1 MKTNVVFEY
10 AGENM
15 ETVHDKVAVTGEITD
30 CGFAVMMAATNRDGV
45 FVPAA
50 VGLRKVNYAKLVGV
64 EPCEADSDAVCSA
77 DVLVGRFVNASGAWD
92 ELSSNRQ
99 VQSGAVRVGI
109 PFVYGLYNFTPVRN
123 GANKKI
129 SWWISREGIGHA
141 LYCFTANYTPEIGY
155 QFQHISNYISMFE
168 EQFGTPD
175 GKPKSKK
182 APVGGRNVA
191 VVRIKVYPD
200 VGPAYI
206 VEVPSDEIGSIDKWA
221 REHLENWTCVEQKDS
236 NSAPEASPSPEIGY
250 QFQYISNVGGRNVD
264 AIRFKVYPNVGPAYI
279 VEVPSGEVDNIDEW
293 LSEHMESDATFVELK
308 STDSTSK
315 NTSSDENADIRVRDI
330 CGDKCQCYVYYD
342 KASGQNKMRFWLRAA
357 FPRPADMI
365 EVRTALK
372 ANFGS
377 GAGTHTYDDGSFD
390 VIIQRLVPFAFSNA
404 DLESFADN
412 AVTLIENVL
421 HAKATSV
428 SWNAGHCESDDDAL
442 LTEKERSIVS
452 RQA

>member
-30 CGFAVMMAATNRDGV
+30 CGFAVMMAATNRDGA

-50 VGLRKVNYAKLVGV
+50 VGLRKVSYAKLVGV

-175 GKPKSKK
+175 GKPKFKK
-182 APVGGRNVA
+182 TTVGGRNVA

-206 VEVPSDEIGSIDKWA
+206 VEVPSDGIGSIDEWA
-221 REHLENWTCVEQKDS
+221 SEHLENGTFVELKDS
-236 NSAPEASPSPEIGY
+236 NSAPEASPS
-250 QFQYISNVGGRNVD
+250 
-264 AIRFKVYPNVGPAYI
+264 
-279 VEVPSGEVDNIDEW
+279 
-293 LSEHMESDATFVELK
+293 SET
-308 STDSTSK
+308 ST
-315 NTSSDENADIRVRDI
+315 RVRDI
-330 CGDKCQCYVYYD
+330 CGDMCHCHVYHD
-342 KASGQNKMRFWLRAA
+342 AASGTDKMRFWLRVA
-357 FPRPADMI
+357 FSRPSDML
-365 EVRTALK
+365 EVRKELK

-428 SWNAGHCESDDDAL
+428 SWNAGHCESDDDVL
-442 LTEKERSIVS
+442 LTEVERKVISDAVKGGTH
-452 RQA
+452 A

>member
-15 ETVHDKVAVTGEITD
+15 ETVHDKVAVTGEITE
-30 CGFAVMMAATNRDGV
+30 CGFAVMMAATNRDGA
-45 FVPAA
+45 FVPAT

-64 EPCEADSDAVCSA
+64 EPCEADSVAVCSA

-175 GKPKSKK
+175 GKPKFKK
-182 APVGGRNVA
+182 TTVGGRNVA
-191 VVRIKVYPD
+191 VARIKVYPD

-206 VEVPSDEIGSIDKWA
+206 VEVPSDEIGSIGEWA
-221 REHLENWTCVEQKDS
+221 SEHLENGTFVELKDS
-236 NSAPEASPSPEIGY
+236 NSAPEASPSPE
-250 QFQYISNVGGRNVD
+250 
-264 AIRFKVYPNVGPAYI
+264 
-279 VEVPSGEVDNIDEW
+279 
-293 LSEHMESDATFVELK
+293 T
-308 STDSTSK
+308 ST
-315 NTSSDENADIRVRDI
+315 RVRDI
-330 CGDKCQCYVYYD
+330 CGDMCRCHVYHD
-342 KASGQNKMRFWLRAA
+342 AASGTDKMRFWLRVA
-357 FPRPADMI
+357 FSRPSDML
-365 EVRTALK
+365 EVRKELK

-377 GAGTHTYDDGSFD
+377 GAGTHTYDDGFFD

-428 SWNAGHCESDDDAL
+428 SWNAGHCESDDDVL
-442 LTEKERSIVS
+442 LTAEEQSIVS

>member
-15 ETVHDKVAVTGEITD
+15 ETVYDKVAVTGEITE
-30 CGFAVMMAATNRDGV
+30 CGFAVMMAATNRDGA
-45 FVPAA
+45 FVPAT

-64 EPCEADSDAVCSA
+64 EPCEADSVAVCSA

-129 SWWISREGIGHA
+129 SWWISRQGIGHA
-141 LYCFTANYTPEIGY
+141 LYCFTSNYTAEIGY
-155 QFQHISNYISMFE
+155 QFQHVSSYISMFE
-168 EQFGTPD
+168 AQFGTID
-175 GKPKSKK
+175 GKPAS
-182 APVGGRNVA
+182 VQ
-191 VVRIKVYPD
+191 I
-200 VGPAYI
+200 PA
-206 VEVPSDEIGSIDKWA
+206 
-221 REHLENWTCVEQKDS
+221 
-236 NSAPEASPSPEIGY
+236 
-250 QFQYISNVGGRNVD
+250 GGRNVD
-264 AIRFKVYPNVGPAYI
+264 AMRFKVYPNVGPAYI

-342 KASGQNKMRFWLRAA
+342 KASGQDKMRFWLRAA

-377 GAGTHTYDDGSFD
+377 GAGTFTYDDGSFD
-390 VIIQRLVPFAFSNA
+390 VIIEKLVPFAFSNA
-404 DLESFADN
+404 DLENFADN

-421 HAKATSV
+421 HTESTSV
-428 SWNAGHCESDDDAL
+428 SWNAGHRENDDDAL

>member
-15 ETVHDKVAVTGEITD
+15 ETVHDKVAVTGEITE
-30 CGFAVMMAATNRDGV
+30 CGFAVMMAATNSDGA
-45 FVPAA
+45 FVPAT

-64 EPCEADSDAVCSA
+64 EPCEADSVAVCSA

-168 EQFGTPD
+168 EQFGTPE
-175 GKPKSKK
+175 GKPKFKK
-182 APVGGRNVA
+182 TPVGGRNVA

-206 VEVPSDEIGSIDKWA
+206 VEVPSDEIGSIGEWA
-221 REHLENWTCVEQKDS
+221 SEHLENGTFVELKDS
-236 NSAPEASPSPEIGY
+236 NSAPEASPSPE
-250 QFQYISNVGGRNVD
+250 
-264 AIRFKVYPNVGPAYI
+264 
-279 VEVPSGEVDNIDEW
+279 PS
-293 LSEHMESDATFVELK
+293 T
-308 STDSTSK
+308 
-315 NTSSDENADIRVRDI
+315 RVRDI
-330 CGDKCQCYVYYD
+330 CGDMCRCHVYHD
-342 KASGQNKMRFWLRAA
+342 AASGTDKMRFWLRAA
-357 FPRPADMI
+357 FSRPSDML
-365 EVRTALK
+365 EVRKELK
-372 ANFGS
+372 ANFGN

-428 SWNAGHCESDDDAL
+428 SWNAGHCESDDDVL
-442 LTEKERSIVS
+442 LTAEEQSIVS

>member
-1 MKTNVVFEY
+1 
-10 AGENM
+10 M

-30 CGFAVMMAATNRDGV
+30 CGFAVMMAATNRDGA

-50 VGLRKVNYAKLVGV
+50 VGLRKVSYAKLVGV

-109 PFVYGLYNFTPVRN
+109 PFVYGLYNLTPVRN

-175 GKPKSKK
+175 GKPKFKK
-182 APVGGRNVA
+182 TPVGGRNVA

-206 VEVPSDEIGSIDKWA
+206 VEVPSDEIGSIDEWA
-221 REHLENWTCVEQKDS
+221 SEHLENGTFVELKDS
-236 NSAPEASPSPEIGY
+236 NSAPEASPS
-250 QFQYISNVGGRNVD
+250 
-264 AIRFKVYPNVGPAYI
+264 
-279 VEVPSGEVDNIDEW
+279 
-293 LSEHMESDATFVELK
+293 SET
-308 STDSTSK
+308 ST
-315 NTSSDENADIRVRDI
+315 RVRDI
-330 CGDKCQCYVYYD
+330 CGDMCHCLVYHD
-342 KASGQNKMRFWLRAA
+342 AASGTDKMRFWLRAA
-357 FPRPADMI
+357 FSRPSDMR
-365 EVRTALK
+365 EVRKELK

-428 SWNAGHCESDDDAL
+428 SWNAGHCESDDDVL
-442 LTEKERSIVS
+442 LTAEEQSIVS

>member
-15 ETVHDKVAVTGEITD
+15 ETVHDKVAVTGEITE
-30 CGFAVMMAATNRDGV
+30 CGFAVMMAATNRDGA
-45 FVPAA
+45 FVPAT

-64 EPCEADSDAVCSA
+64 EPCEADSVAVCSA

-155 QFQHISNYISMFE
+155 QFQHISDYISMFE

-175 GKPKSKK
+175 GKPKFKK
-182 APVGGRNVA
+182 TTVGGRNVA
-191 VVRIKVYPD
+191 VARIKVYPD

-206 VEVPSDEIGSIDKWA
+206 VEVPSDEIGSIDEWA
-221 REHLENWTCVEQKDS
+221 SEHLENGTFVELKDS
-236 NSAPEASPSPEIGY
+236 NSAPEASPS
-250 QFQYISNVGGRNVD
+250 S
-264 AIRFKVYPNVGPAYI
+264 K
-279 VEVPSGEVDNIDEW
+279 
-293 LSEHMESDATFVELK
+293 T
-308 STDSTSK
+308 ST
-315 NTSSDENADIRVRDI
+315 RVRDI
-330 CGDKCQCYVYYD
+330 CGDMCHCHVYHD
-342 KASGQNKMRFWLRAA
+342 AASGTDKMRFWLRAA
-357 FPRPADMI
+357 FSRPFDMR
-365 EVRTALK
+365 EVRKELK

-428 SWNAGHCESDDDAL
+428 SWNAGHCESDDDVL
-442 LTEKERSIVS
+442 LTAEEQSIVS

>member
-15 ETVHDKVAVTGEITD
+15 ETVHDRVAVTGEITE
-30 CGFAVMMAATNRDGV
+30 CGFAVMMAATNRDGA
-45 FVPAA
+45 FVPAT

-64 EPCEADSDAVCSA
+64 EPCEADSVAVCSA

-168 EQFGTPD
+168 EQFGTPE
-175 GKPKSKK
+175 GKPKFKK
-182 APVGGRNVA
+182 TPVGGRNVA

-206 VEVPSDEIGSIDKWA
+206 VEVPSDEIGSIDEWA
-221 REHLENWTCVEQKDS
+221 SEHLENGTFVELKDS
-236 NSAPEASPSPEIGY
+236 NSAPEASPS
-250 QFQYISNVGGRNVD
+250 
-264 AIRFKVYPNVGPAYI
+264 
-279 VEVPSGEVDNIDEW
+279 
-293 LSEHMESDATFVELK
+293 SET
-308 STDSTSK
+308 ST
-315 NTSSDENADIRVRDI
+315 RVRDI
-330 CGDKCQCYVYYD
+330 CGDMCHCHVYHD
-342 KASGQNKMRFWLRAA
+342 AASGTDKMRFWLRAA
-357 FPRPADMI
+357 FSRPSDMR
-365 EVRTALK
+365 EVRKELK

-428 SWNAGHCESDDDAL
+428 SWNAGHCESDDDVL
-442 LTEKERSIVS
+442 LTAEEQSIVS

>member
-175 GKPKSKK
+175 GKPKFKK
-182 APVGGRNVA
+182 TTVGGRNVA

-206 VEVPSDEIGSIDKWA
+206 VEVPSDEIGSIGEWA
-221 REHLENWTCVEQKDS
+221 SEHLENGTFVELKDS
-236 NSAPEASPSPEIGY
+236 NSAPEASPS
-250 QFQYISNVGGRNVD
+250 
-264 AIRFKVYPNVGPAYI
+264 
-279 VEVPSGEVDNIDEW
+279 
-293 LSEHMESDATFVELK
+293 SET
-308 STDSTSK
+308 ST
-315 NTSSDENADIRVRDI
+315 RVRDI
-330 CGDKCQCYVYYD
+330 CGDMCRCHVYHD
-342 KASGQNKMRFWLRAA
+342 AASGTDKMRFWLRAA
-357 FPRPADMI
+357 FSRPSDML
-365 EVRTALK
+365 EVRKELR

>member
-15 ETVHDKVAVTGEITD
+15 ETVHDKVAVTGEITE
-30 CGFAVMMAATNRDGV
+30 CGFAVMMAATNRDGA
-45 FVPAA
+45 FVPAT

-64 EPCEADSDAVCSA
+64 EPCEADSVAVCSA

-168 EQFGTPD
+168 EQFGTPE
-175 GKPKSKK
+175 GKPKFKK
-182 APVGGRNVA
+182 TPVGGRNVA

-206 VEVPSDEIGSIDKWA
+206 VEVPSDEIGSIGEWA
-221 REHLENWTCVEQKDS
+221 SEHLENGTFVELKDS
-236 NSAPEASPSPEIGY
+236 NSAPEASPSPE
-250 QFQYISNVGGRNVD
+250 
-264 AIRFKVYPNVGPAYI
+264 
-279 VEVPSGEVDNIDEW
+279 PS
-293 LSEHMESDATFVELK
+293 T
-308 STDSTSK
+308 
-315 NTSSDENADIRVRDI
+315 RVRDI
-330 CGDKCQCYVYYD
+330 CGDMCRCHVYHD
-342 KASGQNKMRFWLRAA
+342 AASGTDKMRFWLRAA
-357 FPRPADMI
+357 FSRPSDML
-365 EVRTALK
+365 EVRKELK

-428 SWNAGHCESDDDAL
+428 SWNAGHCESDDDVL
-442 LTEKERSIVS
+442 LTAEEQSIVS

>member
-15 ETVHDKVAVTGEITD
+15 ETVHDKVAVTGEITE
-30 CGFAVMMAATNRDGV
+30 CGFAVMMAATNRDGA
-45 FVPAA
+45 FVPAT

-64 EPCEADSDAVCSA
+64 EPCEADSVAVCSA

-175 GKPKSKK
+175 GKPKFKK
-182 APVGGRNVA
+182 TTVGGRNVA
-191 VVRIKVYPD
+191 VARIKVHPD

-206 VEVPSDEIGSIDKWA
+206 VEVPSDEIGSIGEWA
-221 REHLENWTCVEQKDS
+221 SEHLENGTFVELKDS
-236 NSAPEASPSPEIGY
+236 NSAPEASPS
-250 QFQYISNVGGRNVD
+250 
-264 AIRFKVYPNVGPAYI
+264 
-279 VEVPSGEVDNIDEW
+279 
-293 LSEHMESDATFVELK
+293 SET
-308 STDSTSK
+308 ST
-315 NTSSDENADIRVRDI
+315 RVRDI
-330 CGDKCQCYVYYD
+330 CGDMCRCHVYHD
-342 KASGQNKMRFWLRAA
+342 AASGTDKMRFWLRAA
-357 FPRPADMI
+357 FSRPSDMR
-365 EVRTALK
+365 EVRKELK

-428 SWNAGHCESDDDAL
+428 SWNAGHCESDDDVL
-442 LTEKERSIVS
+442 LTAEEQSIVS

>member
-15 ETVHDKVAVTGEITD
+15 ETVHDKVAVTGEITE
-30 CGFAVMMAATNRDGV
+30 CGFAVMMAATNRDGA
-45 FVPAA
+45 FVPAT

-64 EPCEADSDAVCSA
+64 EPCEADSVAVCSA

-168 EQFGTPD
+168 EQFGTPE
-175 GKPKSKK
+175 GKPKFRKTPVGGRNVAVVRIKVHPDVGPAYIVEVPSDEIGSIDEWAREHLENWTRVELKDSNS
-182 APVGGRNVA
+182 APEASPSPEIGYQFQYISNVGGRNVA

-206 VEVPSDEIGSIDKWA
+206 VEVPSDEIGSIGEWA
-221 REHLENWTCVEQKDS
+221 SEHLENGTFVELKDS
-236 NSAPEASPSPEIGY
+236 NSAPEASPSPE
-250 QFQYISNVGGRNVD
+250 
-264 AIRFKVYPNVGPAYI
+264 
-279 VEVPSGEVDNIDEW
+279 
-293 LSEHMESDATFVELK
+293 T
-308 STDSTSK
+308 ST
-315 NTSSDENADIRVRDI
+315 RVRDI
-330 CGDKCQCYVYYD
+330 CGDMCRCH
-342 KASGQNKMRFWLRAA
+342 G
-357 FPRPADMI
+357 
-365 EVRTALK
+365 
-372 ANFGS
+372 
-377 GAGTHTYDDGSFD
+377 
-390 VIIQRLVPFAFSNA
+390 PFK
-404 DLESFADN
+404 
-412 AVTLIENVL
+412 I
-421 HAKATSV
+421 
-428 SWNAGHCESDDDAL
+428 
-442 LTEKERSIVS
+442 
-452 RQA
+452 

>member
-15 ETVHDKVAVTGEITD
+15 ETVHDKVAVTGEITE
-30 CGFAVMMAATNRDGV
+30 CGFAVMMAATNRDGA
-45 FVPAA
+45 FVPAT

-64 EPCEADSDAVCSA
+64 EPCEADSVAVCSA

-109 PFVYGLYNFTPVRN
+109 PFVYGFYNFTPVRN

-129 SWWISREGIGHA
+129 SWWISREGIGYA

-168 EQFGTPD
+168 EQFGTPE
-175 GKPKSKK
+175 GKPKFKK
-182 APVGGRNVA
+182 TPVGGRNVA
-191 VVRIKVYPD
+191 VARIKVYPD

-206 VEVPSDEIGSIDKWA
+206 VEVPSDEIGSIDEWA
-221 REHLENWTCVEQKDS
+221 SEHLENGTFVELKDS
-236 NSAPEASPSPEIGY
+236 NSAPEASPS
-250 QFQYISNVGGRNVD
+250 
-264 AIRFKVYPNVGPAYI
+264 
-279 VEVPSGEVDNIDEW
+279 
-293 LSEHMESDATFVELK
+293 SET
-308 STDSTSK
+308 ST
-315 NTSSDENADIRVRDI
+315 RVRDI
-330 CGDKCQCYVYYD
+330 CGDMCHCHVYHD
-342 KASGQNKMRFWLRAA
+342 AASGTDKMRFWLRAA
-357 FPRPADMI
+357 FSRPSDMR
-365 EVRTALK
+365 EVRKELK

-428 SWNAGHCESDDDAL
+428 SWNAGHCESDDDVL
-442 LTEKERSIVS
+442 LTAEEQSIVS

>member
-15 ETVHDKVAVTGEITD
+15 ETVHDKVAVTGEITE
-30 CGFAVMMAATNRDGV
+30 CGFAVMMAATNRDGA
-45 FVPAA
+45 FVPAT

-64 EPCEADSDAVCSA
+64 EPCEADSVAVCSA

-168 EQFGTPD
+168 EQFGTPE
-175 GKPKSKK
+175 GKPKFKK
-182 APVGGRNVA
+182 TPVGGRNVA
-191 VVRIKVYPD
+191 VARIKVYPD

-206 VEVPSDEIGSIDKWA
+206 VEVPSDEIGSIDEWA
-221 REHLENWTCVEQKDS
+221 SEHLENGTFVELKDS
-236 NSAPEASPSPEIGY
+236 NSAPEASPSSE
-250 QFQYISNVGGRNVD
+250 
-264 AIRFKVYPNVGPAYI
+264 
-279 VEVPSGEVDNIDEW
+279 PS
-293 LSEHMESDATFVELK
+293 T
-308 STDSTSK
+308 
-315 NTSSDENADIRVRDI
+315 RVRDI
-330 CGDKCQCYVYYD
+330 CGDMCRCHVYHD
-342 KASGQNKMRFWLRAA
+342 AASGTDKMRFWLRAA
-357 FPRPADMI
+357 FSRPSDMR
-365 EVRTALK
+365 EVRKELK

-428 SWNAGHCESDDDAL
+428 SWNAGHCESDDDVL
-442 LTEKERSIVS
+442 LTAEEQSIVS

>member
-15 ETVHDKVAVTGEITD
+15 ETVHDKVAVTGEITE
-30 CGFAVMMAATNRDGV
+30 CGFAVMMAATNRDGA
-45 FVPAA
+45 FVPAT

-64 EPCEADSDAVCSA
+64 EPCEADSVAVCSA

-175 GKPKSKK
+175 GKPKFKK
-182 APVGGRNVA
+182 TTVGGRNVA

-206 VEVPSDEIGSIDKWA
+206 VEVPSDEIGSIDEWA
-221 REHLENWTCVEQKDS
+221 SEHLENGTFVELKDS
-236 NSAPEASPSPEIGY
+236 NSAPEASPS
-250 QFQYISNVGGRNVD
+250 
-264 AIRFKVYPNVGPAYI
+264 
-279 VEVPSGEVDNIDEW
+279 
-293 LSEHMESDATFVELK
+293 SET
-308 STDSTSK
+308 ST
-315 NTSSDENADIRVRDI
+315 RVRDI
-330 CGDKCQCYVYYD
+330 CGDMCHCHVYHD
-342 KASGQNKMRFWLRAA
+342 AASGTDKMRFWLRAA
-357 FPRPADMI
+357 FSRPSDMR
-365 EVRTALK
+365 EVRKELK

-428 SWNAGHCESDDDAL
+428 SWNAGHCESDDDVL
-442 LTEKERSIVS
+442 LTAEEQSIVS

>member
-15 ETVHDKVAVTGEITD
+15 ETVHDKVAVTGEITE
-30 CGFAVMMAATNRDGV
+30 CGFAVMMAATNRDGA
-45 FVPAA
+45 FVPAT

-64 EPCEADSDAVCSA
+64 EPCEADSVAVCSA

-175 GKPKSKK
+175 GKPKFKK
-182 APVGGRNVA
+182 TTVGGRNVA
-191 VVRIKVYPD
+191 VARIKVYPD

-206 VEVPSDEIGSIDKWA
+206 VEVPSDEIGSIGEWA
-221 REHLENWTCVEQKDS
+221 SEHLENGTFVELKDS
-236 NSAPEASPSPEIGY
+236 NSAPEASPSPE
-250 QFQYISNVGGRNVD
+250 
-264 AIRFKVYPNVGPAYI
+264 
-279 VEVPSGEVDNIDEW
+279 
-293 LSEHMESDATFVELK
+293 T
-308 STDSTSK
+308 ST
-315 NTSSDENADIRVRDI
+315 RVRDI
-330 CGDKCQCYVYYD
+330 CGDMCRCHVYHD
-342 KASGQNKMRFWLRAA
+342 AASGTDKMRFWLRVA
-357 FPRPADMI
+357 FSRPSDML
-365 EVRTALK
+365 EVRKELK

-428 SWNAGHCESDDDAL
+428 SWNAGHCESDDDVL
-442 LTEKERSIVS
+442 LTEVERKVISDAVKGGTH
-452 RQA
+452 A

>member
-15 ETVHDKVAVTGEITD
+15 ETVHDKVAVTGEITE
-30 CGFAVMMAATNRDGV
+30 CGFAVMMAATNRDGA
-45 FVPAA
+45 FVPAT

-64 EPCEADSDAVCSA
+64 EPCEADSVAVCSA

-175 GKPKSKK
+175 GKPKFKK
-182 APVGGRNVA
+182 PPVGGRNVA

-206 VEVPSDEIGSIDKWA
+206 VEVPSDEIGSIGEWA
-221 REHLENWTCVEQKDS
+221 SEHLEKGTFVELKDS
-236 NSAPEASPSPEIGY
+236 NSAPEVSPS
-250 QFQYISNVGGRNVD
+250 
-264 AIRFKVYPNVGPAYI
+264 
-279 VEVPSGEVDNIDEW
+279 
-293 LSEHMESDATFVELK
+293 SET
-308 STDSTSK
+308 ST
-315 NTSSDENADIRVRDI
+315 RVRDI
-330 CGDKCQCYVYYD
+330 CGDMCRCHVYHD
-342 KASGQNKMRFWLRAA
+342 AASGTDKMRFWLRAA
-357 FPRPADMI
+357 FSRPSDML
-365 EVRTALK
+365 EVRKELK

-428 SWNAGHCESDDDAL
+428 SWNAGHCESDDDVL
-442 LTEKERSIVS
+442 LTAEEQSIVS

>member
-15 ETVHDKVAVTGEITD
+15 ETVHDKVAVTGEITE
-30 CGFAVMMAATNRDGV
+30 CGFAVMMAATNRDGA
-45 FVPAA
+45 FVPAT

-64 EPCEADSDAVCSA
+64 EPCEADSVAVCSA

-168 EQFGTPD
+168 EQFGTPE
-175 GKPKSKK
+175 GKPKFKK
-182 APVGGRNVA
+182 TPVGGRNVA
-191 VVRIKVYPD
+191 VVRIKVHPD

-206 VEVPSDEIGSIDKWA
+206 VEVPSDEIGSIDEWA
-221 REHLENWTCVEQKDS
+221 REHLENWTRVELKDS
-236 NSAPEASPSPEIGY
+236 NSAPEASPSPE
-250 QFQYISNVGGRNVD
+250 
-264 AIRFKVYPNVGPAYI
+264 
-279 VEVPSGEVDNIDEW
+279 
-293 LSEHMESDATFVELK
+293 T
-308 STDSTSK
+308 ST
-315 NTSSDENADIRVRDI
+315 RVRDI
-330 CGDKCQCYVYYD
+330 CGDMCRCHVYHD
-342 KASGQNKMRFWLRAA
+342 AASGTDKMRFWLRAA
-357 FPRPADMI
+357 FSRPSDML
-365 EVRTALK
+365 EVRKELK

-428 SWNAGHCESDDDAL
+428 SWNAGHCESDDDVL
-442 LTEKERSIVS
+442 LTAEEQSIVS

>member
-15 ETVHDKVAVTGEITD
+15 ETVHDKVAVTGEITE
-30 CGFAVMMAATNRDGV
+30 CGFAVMMAATNRDGA
-45 FVPAA
+45 FVPAT

-64 EPCEADSDAVCSA
+64 EPCEADSVAVCSA

-175 GKPKSKK
+175 GKPKFKK
-182 APVGGRNVA
+182 TTVGGRNVA
-191 VVRIKVYPD
+191 VARIKVYPD

-206 VEVPSDEIGSIDKWA
+206 VEVPSDEIGSIGEWA
-221 REHLENWTCVEQKDS
+221 SEHLENGTFVELKDS
-236 NSAPEASPSPEIGY
+236 NSAPEASPSPE
-250 QFQYISNVGGRNVD
+250 
-264 AIRFKVYPNVGPAYI
+264 
-279 VEVPSGEVDNIDEW
+279 
-293 LSEHMESDATFVELK
+293 T
-308 STDSTSK
+308 ST
-315 NTSSDENADIRVRDI
+315 RVRDI
-330 CGDKCQCYVYYD
+330 CGDMCRCHVYHD
-342 KASGQNKMRFWLRAA
+342 AASGTDKMRFWLRAA
-357 FPRPADMI
+357 FSRPSDML
-365 EVRTALK
+365 EVRKELR

>member
-15 ETVHDKVAVTGEITD
+15 ETVHDKVAVTGEITE
-30 CGFAVMMAATNRDGV
+30 CGFAVMMAATNRDGA
-45 FVPAA
+45 FVPAT

-64 EPCEADSDAVCSA
+64 EPCEADSVAVCSA

-168 EQFGTPD
+168 EQFGTPA
-175 GKPKSKK
+175 GKPKFKK
-182 APVGGRNVA
+182 TTVGGRNVA
-191 VVRIKVYPD
+191 VARIKVYPD

-206 VEVPSDEIGSIDKWA
+206 VEVPSDEIGSIGEWA
-221 REHLENWTCVEQKDS
+221 SEHLENGTFVELKDS
-236 NSAPEASPSPEIGY
+236 NSAPEASPSPE
-250 QFQYISNVGGRNVD
+250 
-264 AIRFKVYPNVGPAYI
+264 
-279 VEVPSGEVDNIDEW
+279 
-293 LSEHMESDATFVELK
+293 T
-308 STDSTSK
+308 ST
-315 NTSSDENADIRVRDI
+315 RVRDI
-330 CGDKCQCYVYYD
+330 CGDMCRCHVYHD
-342 KASGQNKMRFWLRAA
+342 AASGTDKMRFWLRVA
-357 FPRPADMI
+357 FSRPSDML
-365 EVRTALK
+365 EVRKELK

-428 SWNAGHCESDDDAL
+428 SWNAGHCESDDDVL
-442 LTEKERSIVS
+442 LTAEEQSIVS

>member
-175 GKPKSKK
+175 GKPKFKK
-182 APVGGRNVA
+182 TTVGGRNVA

-206 VEVPSDEIGSIDKWA
+206 VEVPSDGIGSIDEWA
-221 REHLENWTCVEQKDS
+221 SEHLENGTFVELKDS
-236 NSAPEASPSPEIGY
+236 NSAPEASPS
-250 QFQYISNVGGRNVD
+250 
-264 AIRFKVYPNVGPAYI
+264 
-279 VEVPSGEVDNIDEW
+279 
-293 LSEHMESDATFVELK
+293 SETG
-308 STDSTSK
+308 T
-315 NTSSDENADIRVRDI
+315 RVRDI
-330 CGDKCQCYVYYD
+330 CGDMCRCHVYHD
-342 KASGQNKMRFWLRAA
+342 AASGTDKMRFWLRVA
-357 FPRPADMI
+357 FSRPSDML
-365 EVRTALK
+365 EVRKELK

-428 SWNAGHCESDDDAL
+428 SWNAGHCESDDDVL
-442 LTEKERSIVS
+442 LTAEEQSIVS

>member
-15 ETVHDKVAVTGEITD
+15 ETVHDKVAVTGEITE
-30 CGFAVMMAATNRDGV
+30 CGFAVMMAATNRDGA

-50 VGLRKVNYAKLVGV
+50 VGLRKVSYAKLVGV

-175 GKPKSKK
+175 GKPKFKK
-182 APVGGRNVA
+182 TPVGGRNVA
-191 VVRIKVYPD
+191 VVRIKVHPD

-206 VEVPSDEIGSIDKWA
+206 VEVPSDGIGSIDEWA
-221 REHLENWTCVEQKDS
+221 SEHLENGTFVELKDS
-236 NSAPEASPSPEIGY
+236 NSAPEASPS
-250 QFQYISNVGGRNVD
+250 
-264 AIRFKVYPNVGPAYI
+264 
-279 VEVPSGEVDNIDEW
+279 
-293 LSEHMESDATFVELK
+293 SET
-308 STDSTSK
+308 ST
-315 NTSSDENADIRVRDI
+315 RVRDI
-330 CGDKCQCYVYYD
+330 CGDMCRCHVYHD
-342 KASGQNKMRFWLRAA
+342 ATSGTDKMRFWLRAA
-357 FPRPADMI
+357 FSRPSDML
-365 EVRTALK
+365 EVRKELK

-390 VIIQRLVPFAFSNA
+390 VIIEKLVPFAFSNA

-428 SWNAGHCESDDDAL
+428 SWNAGHCESDDDVL
-442 LTEKERSIVS
+442 LTEVERKVISDAVKGGTH
-452 RQA
+452 A

>member
-15 ETVHDKVAVTGEITD
+15 ETVHDKVAVTGEITE
-30 CGFAVMMAATNRDGV
+30 CGFAVMMAATNRDGA
-45 FVPAA
+45 FVPAT

-64 EPCEADSDAVCSA
+64 EPCEADSVAVCSA

-175 GKPKSKK
+175 GKPKFKK
-182 APVGGRNVA
+182 TPVGGRNVA

-206 VEVPSDEIGSIDKWA
+206 VEVPSDEIGSIGEWA
-221 REHLENWTCVEQKDS
+221 SEHLENGTFVELKDS
-236 NSAPEASPSPEIGY
+236 NSAPEASPSPE
-250 QFQYISNVGGRNVD
+250 
-264 AIRFKVYPNVGPAYI
+264 
-279 VEVPSGEVDNIDEW
+279 PS
-293 LSEHMESDATFVELK
+293 T
-308 STDSTSK
+308 
-315 NTSSDENADIRVRDI
+315 RVRDI
-330 CGDKCQCYVYYD
+330 CGDMCRCHVYHD
-342 KASGQNKMRFWLRAA
+342 AASGTDKMRFWLRAA
-357 FPRPADMI
+357 FSRPSDML
-365 EVRTALK
+365 EVRKELK

-428 SWNAGHCESDDDAL
+428 SWNAGHCESDDDVL
-442 LTEKERSIVS
+442 LTAEEQSIVS

>member
-15 ETVHDKVAVTGEITD
+15 ETVHDKVAVTGEITE
-30 CGFAVMMAATNRDGV
+30 CGFAVMMAATNRDGA
-45 FVPAA
+45 FVPAT

-64 EPCEADSDAVCSA
+64 EPCEADSVAVCSA

-175 GKPKSKK
+175 GKPKFKK
-182 APVGGRNVA
+182 TTVGGRNVA
-191 VVRIKVYPD
+191 VARIKVYPD

-206 VEVPSDEIGSIDKWA
+206 VEVPSDEIGSIDEWA
-221 REHLENWTCVEQKDS
+221 SEHLENGTFVELKDS
-236 NSAPEASPSPEIGY
+236 NSAPEASPS
-250 QFQYISNVGGRNVD
+250 S
-264 AIRFKVYPNVGPAYI
+264 K
-279 VEVPSGEVDNIDEW
+279 
-293 LSEHMESDATFVELK
+293 T
-308 STDSTSK
+308 ST
-315 NTSSDENADIRVRDI
+315 RVRDI
-330 CGDKCQCYVYYD
+330 CGDMCHCHVYHD
-342 KASGQNKMRFWLRAA
+342 AASGTDKMRFWLRAA
-357 FPRPADMI
+357 FSRPSDMR
-365 EVRTALK
+365 EVRKELK

-428 SWNAGHCESDDDAL
+428 SWNAGHCESDDDVL
-442 LTEKERSIVS
+442 LTAEEQSIVS

>member
-182 APVGGRNVA
+182 APVGGRNV
-191 VVRIKVYPD
+191 
-200 VGPAYI
+200 
-206 VEVPSDEIGSIDKWA
+206 
-221 REHLENWTCVEQKDS
+221 
-236 NSAPEASPSPEIGY
+236 
-250 QFQYISNVGGRNVD
+250 D

-357 FPRPADMI
+357 FSRPSDML
-365 EVRTALK
+365 EVRKELK

-428 SWNAGHCESDDDAL
+428 SWNAGHCESDDDVL
-442 LTEKERSIVS
+442 LTAEEQSIVS

>member
-182 APVGGRNVA
+182 APVGGRNV
-191 VVRIKVYPD
+191 
-200 VGPAYI
+200 
-206 VEVPSDEIGSIDKWA
+206 
-221 REHLENWTCVEQKDS
+221 
-236 NSAPEASPSPEIGY
+236 
-250 QFQYISNVGGRNVD
+250 D

-421 HAKATSV
+421 HAKSTSV
-428 SWNAGHCESDDDAL
+428 SWNAGHCESDDDVL
-442 LTEKERSIVS
+442 LTAEEQSIVS

>member
-15 ETVHDKVAVTGEITD
+15 ETVHDKVAVTGEITE
-30 CGFAVMMAATNRDGV
+30 CGFAVMMAATNRDGA
-45 FVPAA
+45 FVPAT

-64 EPCEADSDAVCSA
+64 EPCEADSVAVCSA

-129 SWWISREGIGHA
+129 SWWISRKGIGHA

-175 GKPKSKK
+175 GKPKFKK
-182 APVGGRNVA
+182 TTVGGRNVA
-191 VVRIKVYPD
+191 VARIKVYPD

-206 VEVPSDEIGSIDKWA
+206 VEVPSDEIGSIDEWA
-221 REHLENWTCVEQKDS
+221 SEHLENGTFVELKDS
-236 NSAPEASPSPEIGY
+236 NSAPEASPS
-250 QFQYISNVGGRNVD
+250 S
-264 AIRFKVYPNVGPAYI
+264 K
-279 VEVPSGEVDNIDEW
+279 
-293 LSEHMESDATFVELK
+293 T
-308 STDSTSK
+308 ST
-315 NTSSDENADIRVRDI
+315 RVRDI
-330 CGDKCQCYVYYD
+330 CGDMCHCHVYHD
-342 KASGQNKMRFWLRAA
+342 AASGTDKMRFWLRAA
-357 FPRPADMI
+357 FSRPSDMR
-365 EVRTALK
+365 EVRKELK

-428 SWNAGHCESDDDAL
+428 SWNAGHCESDDDVL
-442 LTEKERSIVS
+442 LTAEEQSIVS

>member
-15 ETVHDKVAVTGEITD
+15 EAVHDKVAVTGEITE
-30 CGFAVMMAATNRDGV
+30 CGFAVMMAATNRDGS
-45 FVPAA
+45 FVPAT

-64 EPCEADSDAVCSA
+64 EPCEADSVAVCSA

-168 EQFGTPD
+168 EQFGTPE
-175 GKPKSKK
+175 GKPKFKK
-182 APVGGRNVA
+182 PPVGGRNVA

-206 VEVPSDEIGSIDKWA
+206 VEVPSDEIGSIGEWA
-221 REHLENWTCVEQKDS
+221 SEHLENGTFVELKDS
-236 NSAPEASPSPEIGY
+236 NSAPEASPSPE
-250 QFQYISNVGGRNVD
+250 
-264 AIRFKVYPNVGPAYI
+264 
-279 VEVPSGEVDNIDEW
+279 
-293 LSEHMESDATFVELK
+293 T
-308 STDSTSK
+308 ST
-315 NTSSDENADIRVRDI
+315 RVRDI
-330 CGDKCQCYVYYD
+330 CGDMCRCHVYHD
-342 KASGQNKMRFWLRAA
+342 AASGTDKMRFWLRAA
-357 FPRPADMI
+357 FSRPSDML
-365 EVRTALK
+365 EVRKELK

>member
-15 ETVHDKVAVTGEITD
+15 ETVHDKVAVTGEITE
-30 CGFAVMMAATNRDGV
+30 CGFAVMMAATNRDGA

-64 EPCEADSDAVCSA
+64 EPCEADSVAVCSA

-175 GKPKSKK
+175 GKPKFKK
-182 APVGGRNVA
+182 TTVGGRNVA
-191 VVRIKVYPD
+191 VARIKVYPD

-206 VEVPSDEIGSIDKWA
+206 VEVPSDEIGSIGEWA
-221 REHLENWTCVEQKDS
+221 SEHLENGTFVELKDS
-236 NSAPEASPSPEIGY
+236 NSAPEASPS
-250 QFQYISNVGGRNVD
+250 
-264 AIRFKVYPNVGPAYI
+264 
-279 VEVPSGEVDNIDEW
+279 
-293 LSEHMESDATFVELK
+293 SET
-308 STDSTSK
+308 ST
-315 NTSSDENADIRVRDI
+315 RVRDI
-330 CGDKCQCYVYYD
+330 CGDMCRCHVYHD
-342 KASGQNKMRFWLRAA
+342 ATSGTDKMRFWLRAA
-357 FPRPADMI
+357 FSRPSDML
-365 EVRTALK
+365 EVRKELK

-390 VIIQRLVPFAFSNA
+390 VIIEKLVPFAFSNA

-428 SWNAGHCESDDDAL
+428 SWNAGHCESDDDVL
-442 LTEKERSIVS
+442 LTEVERKVISDAVKGGTH
-452 RQA
+452 A

>member
-15 ETVHDKVAVTGEITD
+15 ETVHDKVAVTGEITE
-30 CGFAVMMAATNRDGV
+30 CGFAVMMAATNRDGA
-45 FVPAA
+45 FVPAT

-64 EPCEADSDAVCSA
+64 EPCEADSVAVCSA

-168 EQFGTPD
+168 EQFGTPE
-175 GKPKSKK
+175 GKPKFKK
-182 APVGGRNVA
+182 TPVGGRNVA
-191 VVRIKVYPD
+191 VVRIKVHPD

-206 VEVPSDEIGSIDKWA
+206 VEVPSDEIGSIGEWA
-221 REHLENWTCVEQKDS
+221 SEHLENGTFVELKDS
-236 NSAPEASPSPEIGY
+236 NSAPEASHS
-250 QFQYISNVGGRNVD
+250 
-264 AIRFKVYPNVGPAYI
+264 
-279 VEVPSGEVDNIDEW
+279 
-293 LSEHMESDATFVELK
+293 SET
-308 STDSTSK
+308 ST
-315 NTSSDENADIRVRDI
+315 RVRDI
-330 CGDKCQCYVYYD
+330 CGDMCHCHVYHD
-342 KASGQNKMRFWLRAA
+342 AASGTDKMRFWLRAA
-357 FPRPADMI
+357 FSRPSDMR
-365 EVRTALK
+365 EVRKELK

-428 SWNAGHCESDDDAL
+428 SWNAGHCESDDDVL
-442 LTEKERSIVS
+442 LTAEEQSIVS

>member
-15 ETVHDKVAVTGEITD
+15 ETVHDKVAVTGEITE
-30 CGFAVMMAATNRDGV
+30 CGFAVMMAATNRDGA
-45 FVPAA
+45 FVPAT

-64 EPCEADSDAVCSA
+64 EPCEADSVAVCSA

-168 EQFGTPD
+168 EQFGTPE
-175 GKPKSKK
+175 GKPKFKK
-182 APVGGRNVA
+182 TPVGGRNVA

-206 VEVPSDEIGSIDKWA
+206 VEVPSDEIGSIDEWA
-221 REHLENWTCVEQKDS
+221 SEHLENGTFVELKDS
-236 NSAPEASPSPEIGY
+236 NSAPEASPS
-250 QFQYISNVGGRNVD
+250 
-264 AIRFKVYPNVGPAYI
+264 
-279 VEVPSGEVDNIDEW
+279 
-293 LSEHMESDATFVELK
+293 SET
-308 STDSTSK
+308 ST
-315 NTSSDENADIRVRDI
+315 RVRDI
-330 CGDKCQCYVYYD
+330 CGDMCHCHVYHD
-342 KASGQNKMRFWLRAA
+342 AASGTDKMRFWLRAA
-357 FPRPADMI
+357 FSRPSDMR
-365 EVRTALK
+365 EVRKELK

-428 SWNAGHCESDDDAL
+428 SWNAGHCESDDDVL
-442 LTEKERSIVS
+442 LTAEEQSIVS

>member
-30 CGFAVMMAATNRDGV
+30 CGFAVMMAATNRDGA

-50 VGLRKVNYAKLVGV
+50 VGLRKVSYAKLVGV
-64 EPCEADSDAVCSA
+64 EPCEADSIAVCSA

-155 QFQHISNYISMFE
+155 QFQHINNYISMFE
-168 EQFGTPD
+168 EQFGTPE
-175 GKPKSKK
+175 GKPKFKK
-182 APVGGRNVA
+182 TPVGGRNVA

-206 VEVPSDEIGSIDKWA
+206 VEVPSDEIGSIGEWA
-221 REHLENWTCVEQKDS
+221 SEHLENGTFVELKDS
-236 NSAPEASPSPEIGY
+236 NSAPEASPS
-250 QFQYISNVGGRNVD
+250 
-264 AIRFKVYPNVGPAYI
+264 
-279 VEVPSGEVDNIDEW
+279 
-293 LSEHMESDATFVELK
+293 SET
-308 STDSTSK
+308 ST
-315 NTSSDENADIRVRDI
+315 RVRDI
-330 CGDKCQCYVYYD
+330 CGDMCRCHVYHD
-342 KASGQNKMRFWLRAA
+342 AASGTDKMRFWLRAA
-357 FPRPADMI
+357 FSRPSDML
-365 EVRTALK
+365 EVRKELK

-428 SWNAGHCESDDDAL
+428 SWNAGHCESDDDVL
-442 LTEKERSIVS
+442 LTEVERKVISDAVKGGTH
-452 RQA
+452 A

>member
-15 ETVHDKVAVTGEITD
+15 ETVHDKVAVTGEITE
-30 CGFAVMMAATNRDGV
+30 CGFAVMMAATNRDGA
-45 FVPAA
+45 FVPAT

-64 EPCEADSDAVCSA
+64 EPCEADSVAVCSA

-175 GKPKSKK
+175 GKPKFKK
-182 APVGGRNVA
+182 TTVGGRNVA
-191 VVRIKVYPD
+191 VARIKVYPD

-206 VEVPSDEIGSIDKWA
+206 VEVPSDEIGSIDEWA
-221 REHLENWTCVEQKDS
+221 SEHLENGTFVELKDS
-236 NSAPEASPSPEIGY
+236 NSAPEASPS
-250 QFQYISNVGGRNVD
+250 
-264 AIRFKVYPNVGPAYI
+264 
-279 VEVPSGEVDNIDEW
+279 
-293 LSEHMESDATFVELK
+293 SET
-308 STDSTSK
+308 ST
-315 NTSSDENADIRVRDI
+315 RVRDI
-330 CGDKCQCYVYYD
+330 CGDMCHCHVYHD
-342 KASGQNKMRFWLRAA
+342 AASGTDKMRFWLRAA
-357 FPRPADMI
+357 FSRPSDMR
-365 EVRTALK
+365 EVRKELK

-428 SWNAGHCESDDDAL
+428 SWNAGHCESDDDVL
-442 LTEKERSIVS
+442 LTAEEQSIVS

>member
-15 ETVHDKVAVTGEITD
+15 ETVHDKVAVTGEITE
-30 CGFAVMMAATNRDGV
+30 CGFAVMMAATNRDGA
-45 FVPAA
+45 FVPAT

-64 EPCEADSDAVCSA
+64 EPCEADSVAVCSA

-155 QFQHISNYISMFE
+155 QFQYISNYISMFE

-175 GKPKSKK
+175 GKPKFKK
-182 APVGGRNVA
+182 TTVGGRNVA
-191 VVRIKVYPD
+191 VARIKVYPD

-206 VEVPSDEIGSIDKWA
+206 VEVPSDEIGSIGEWA
-221 REHLENWTCVEQKDS
+221 SEHLENGTFVELKDS
-236 NSAPEASPSPEIGY
+236 NSAPEASPSPE
-250 QFQYISNVGGRNVD
+250 
-264 AIRFKVYPNVGPAYI
+264 
-279 VEVPSGEVDNIDEW
+279 
-293 LSEHMESDATFVELK
+293 T
-308 STDSTSK
+308 ST
-315 NTSSDENADIRVRDI
+315 RVRDI
-330 CGDKCQCYVYYD
+330 CGDMCRCHVYHD
-342 KASGQNKMRFWLRAA
+342 AASGTDKMRFWLRVA
-357 FPRPADMI
+357 FSRPSDML
-365 EVRTALK
+365 EVRKELK

-428 SWNAGHCESDDDAL
+428 SWNAGHCESDDDVL
-442 LTEKERSIVS
+442 LTAEEQSIVS